1 MARLRVILPLIWAA
15 TLLSS
20 CCLDPASASG
30 RDSGNAEA
38 TIDSGAPSDAGIGV
52 DSGLPAGPDDGG
64 SACTYPTGE
73 AVTPGGV
80 NAYRDLDMCSSPD
93 ALERILTFDGGTE
106 ALICP
111 ACSDADSRALD
122 TISGRCGAEREP
134 ECSALVF
141 ECYLDAGP
149 ALLSKNCAAAIV
161 SICETVLD
169 AGSCAPWGDPPGQPA
184 SAGRVLTLG
193 IYFCLADLDRWPY
206 SGTALC
212 WACSG
217 SDMAALLGA
226 YNSCPF
232 DPCTPESFKCLRDGG
247 EALALTAPCMKAV
260 DDLLAQVLD
269 GGD

>member
-20 CCLDPASASG
+20 CCLDPASGSG

-73 AVTPGGV
+73 AAGPSGFYTSRVFDV
-80 NAYRDLDMCSSPD
+80 CSSPAYLD
-93 ALERILTFDGGTE
+93 RLVFFDGGAE

-111 ACSDADSRALD
+111 ACSDADSAALD
-122 TISGRCGAEREP
+122 IVNGRCEGD
-134 ECSALVF
+134 CSVGIF
-141 ECYLDAGP
+141 ECYLHEGP
-149 ALLSKNCAAAIV
+149 PILSSSCAAAVV
-161 SICETVLD
+161 SICEAVLD
-169 AGSCAPWGDPPGQPA
+169 AGSCAPQDDPPGQPT
-184 SAGRVLTLG
+184 SAGWVLTQGIDLCLG
-193 IYFCLADLDRWPY
+193 DLGRWPY
-206 SGTALC
+206 SEAALC